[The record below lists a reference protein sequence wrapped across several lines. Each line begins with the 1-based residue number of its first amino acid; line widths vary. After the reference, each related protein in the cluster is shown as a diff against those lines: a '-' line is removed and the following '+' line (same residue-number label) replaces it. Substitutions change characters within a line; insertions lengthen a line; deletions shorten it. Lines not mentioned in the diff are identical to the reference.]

1 MGHLREKMSADLR
14 LRGCSP
20 KTVQTYLCCC
30 RVFAAHYRRSPE
42 QMGEAEIRRF
52 LLHLEQQGRSSSTRH
67 VYANA
72 LKFLYKVTL
81 ERPDVA
87 ARIVGPRTVDQRLPD
102 VLTGVEVE
110 QLFEALGT
118 TKYRAIA
125 MVAYGAGLRV
135 SEACSLCVEDID
147 SQRMLLHVRHGKR
160 KRDRYVGLPQRLLIV
175 LRAYY
180 KAERPR
186 APFLF
191 PGQRPGTCL
200 SVSSVQKT
208 LRLAAERAG
217 LHKRVSPH
225 MLRHSFATA
234 LLEQGTDL
242 RIIQVLLGHASVATT
257 QRYARVTSAQIH
269 STACSKASGKNSRNS
284 TSGTP
289 RTMLV

>member
-1 MGHLREKMSADLR
+1 MGHLRERMRADLR
-14 LRGCSP
+14 LRGYSP
-20 KTVQTYLCCC
+20 KTCRSYLCCC
-30 RVFAAHYRRSPE
+30 HVFAAHYRRSPE
-42 QMGEAEIRRF
+42 QMGEEEIRQF
-52 LLHLEQQGRSSSTRH
+52 LLHLEEKGRSGSTRR
-67 VYANA
+67 VYAHA

-81 ERPDVA
+81 GRPGIAAQIVA
-87 ARIVGPRTVDQRLPD
+87 PRGVDQRLPD
-102 VLTGVEVE
+102 VLAGVEVE
-110 QLFEALGT
+110 QLFEALGS

-135 SEACSLCVEDID
+135 SEACSLRIEEID
-147 SQRMLLHVRHGKR
+147 SQRMLIHVRHGKR
-160 KRDRYVGLPQRLLIV
+160 KRDRYVGLPQRLLVV

-208 LRLAAERAG
+208 LRRAAERAG

-225 MLRHSFATA
+225 VLRHSFATA

-242 RIIQVLLGHASVATT
+242 RIIQVLLGHASVSTT
-257 QRYARVTSAQIH
+257 QRYVRVTGAQLH
-269 STACSKASGKNSRNS
+269 ST
-284 TSGTP
+284 TSPLDRLGPAPPKLP
-289 RTMLV
+289 R